1 MSRRLVILFA
11 LALAACGSSPEAAPP
26 SSEPPPTAPTEPAAE
41 PVVDDEPI
49 EDADEEDE
57 GDVATPI
64 TPHEVVVIAVHED
77 PLLRSEQRL
86 LDVVAERMRLR
97 RLDAVQREATEE
109 EAEFARAFFAGPEGR
124 PSTRPSTLDGVTVAL
139 FLRFGPNR
147 QLERDQ
153 RATRGVGGVLAF
165 RADESAP
172 YFEVLNDDV
181 SSWRLSDDQLWPW
194 LVSLVRAEVRS

>member
-11 LALAACGSSPEAAPP
+11 LALTACGSSPEAAPT
-26 SSEPPPTAPTEPAAE
+26 STEPPPTPPTEPAE
-41 PVVDDEPI
+41 PLVDEEPA
-49 EDADEEDE
+49 EDADDE
-57 GDVATPI
+57 GTEPVAVPI
-64 TPHEVVVIAVHED
+64 APHEVVVIAVHDD

-109 EAEFARAFFAGPEGR
+109 EAAFARAFFAGSEGR
-124 PSTRPSTLDGVTVAL
+124 PTARPSTLEGVTVAL

-147 QLERDQ
+147 QLDRDQ

-165 RADESAP
+165 RAGESAP
-172 YFEVLNDDV
+172 YFEVRNDDV